1 MRLLNL
7 NYSHIKHH
15 TMKKNLLYAVA
26 LAASL
31 MGCSQPQDKNTEI
44 ENKVETLLHKMTLE
58 EKLGQMNQLSP
69 WDFED
74 LAKRVRKGEVGSIL
88 NVVNPEEVNKI
99 QKIAVEESRLGIP
112 LIVSRDVIHGY
123 KTIFPIPLGQA
134 ATFNPEVVKE
144 GARVAAIEASAD
156 GIRWTFAPMIDVSRD
171 PRWGRIAESCGE
183 DPYLNAVM
191 GTAMIK
197 GYQGD
202 SLNDPTAIAAC
213 AKHFVAYGAAEG
225 GRDYN
230 STFIPERVLRNVYL
244 PPFKAAADAGC
255 ATFMTSFNDND
266 GVPSTA
272 NSFVLKDVL
281 RKEWKYDGMVV
292 TDWASALEMVNHGF
306 CTDGKDAAEKSVNA
320 GVDMEMVSETFIQN
334 LKQSI
339 AENKVSM
346 ETIDNAV
353 RNILRL
359 KFRLGLFD
367 NPYVVTPQT
376 VKYSEKHLQTAK
388 TAAEQSVIL
397 LKNENQ
403 TLPFTDKIKTLA
415 IIGPMADAPYEQMGT
430 WVFDGEK
437 EHTQTPL
444 TAIKKMYGDKV
455 KVLFEKGL
463 EYSRDKNTAGI
474 ARAVSAARQ
483 ADAVVVFVGEE
494 SILSGEAHSLANL
507 NLQGTQSQLIK
518 ELAATG
524 KPVVTVVMAGRQLV
538 IADEVKVSDA
548 MLYSFHPGTMGGP
561 AIADILFG
569 KVNPSGKTPVT
580 FPRMSGQ
587 VPIYYAQHKTG
598 RPANPTEML
607 IDEIPVE
614 AGQTSVGCRSFYLDA
629 GNSPLFPFG
638 YGLSYTTFE
647 YSNLSLASDKLIAQD
662 TLSISFTLK
671 NTGKY
676 DGTEVVQLYVQ
687 DKVGSVTRP
696 VKELKRFQR
705 VTLKAGESTQVSL
718 SLPVSELAFW
728 GYDMNYTVEPG
739 DFRLWVGTNSAEGLT
754 KDFSVSAL

>member
-1 MRLLNL
+1 
-7 NYSHIKHH
+7 
-15 TMKKNLLYAVA
+15 MKKNLLYAVA

-112 LIVSRDVIHGY
+112 LIISRDVIHGY

-183 DPYLNAVM
+183 DPYLNAIM

-339 AENKVSM
+339 AENKVSI

-376 VKYSEKHLQTAK
+376 VKYAEKHLQTAK

-455 KVLFEKGL
+455 KILFEKGL
-463 EYSRDKNTAGI
+463 DYSRDKNTAGI
-474 ARAVSAARQ
+474 ARAVNAARQ

-507 NLQGTQSQLIK
+507 NLQGAQSQLIK

-647 YSNLSLASDKLIAQD
+647 YSNLSLASDKLTAQD

-739 DFRLWVGTNSAEGLT
+739 DFTLWVGTNSAEGLT

>member
-1 MRLLNL
+1 
-7 NYSHIKHH
+7 
-15 TMKKNLLYAVA
+15 MKKNLLYAVA

-31 MGCSQPQDKNTEI
+31 VGCGQPQDNNTEI
-44 ENKVETLLHKMTLE
+44 ENKVEALLQKMTME

-69 WDFED
+69 WDFEE
-74 LAKRVRKGEVGSIL
+74 LAARVRKGEVGSIL
-88 NVVNPEEVNKI
+88 NVVNPEEINKI

-112 LIVSRDVIHGY
+112 ILVSRDVIHGY

-134 ATFNPEVVKE
+134 ATFNPQIAEG

-156 GIRWTFAPMIDVSRD
+156 GIRWTFAPMIDISRD

-183 DPYLNAVM
+183 DPYLSSVM
-191 GTAMIK
+191 GAAMIK

-225 GRDYN
+225 GKDYN

-244 PPFKAAADAGC
+244 PPFKAAVEAGC

-272 NSFVLKDVL
+272 NKFVLKDVL
-281 RKEWKYDGMVV
+281 RDEWKYDGMVV
-292 TDWASALEMVNHGF
+292 TDWASAAEMINHGF
-306 CTDGKDAAEKSVNA
+306 CVDGKDAAEKSVNA
-320 GVDMEMVSETFIQN
+320 GVDMEMVSETFIKN
-334 LKQSI
+334 LKQSV
-339 AENKVSM
+339 AEKKVSM

-359 KFRLGLFD
+359 KFRLGLFE

-376 VKYSEKHLQTAK
+376 VKYADAHLQIAK

-397 LKNENQ
+397 LKNDAQ
-403 TLPFTDKIKTLA
+403 TLPFTDKVKTVA
-415 IIGPMADAPYEQMGT
+415 VVGPMADAPYEQMGT

-444 TAIKKMYGDKV
+444 KAIREMYGDKV
-455 KVLFEKGL
+455 NVIFEQGL
-463 EYSRDKNTAGI
+463 AYSRDKNVAGI
-474 ARAVSAARQ
+474 AKAVNAARR
-483 ADAVVVFVGEE
+483 ADVVVCFVGEE

-507 NLQGTQSQLIK
+507 DLQGAQSQLIK
-518 ELAATG
+518 SLAATG
-524 KPVVTVVMAGRQLV
+524 KPVVTVVMAGRQLT
-538 IADEVKVSDA
+538 ISDEVEVSDA
-548 MLYSFHPGTMGGP
+548 VLYSFHPGTMGGP

-580 FPRMSGQ
+580 FPRMTGQ
-587 VPIYYAQHKTG
+587 APIYYAHNNTG

-638 YGLSYTTFE
+638 YGLSYTNFE
-647 YSNLSLASDKLIAQD
+647 YSDLKLASDKLTVD
-662 TLSISFTLK
+662 GEVNVSVNLK
-671 NTGKY
+671 NVGKY

-696 VKELKRFQR
+696 VKELKAFQR
-705 VTLKAGESTQVSL
+705 VELKAGESKTVTFT
-718 SLPVSELAFW
+718 LPVSDLAFW
-728 GYDMNYTVEPG
+728 RYDMTYGVEPG
-739 DFRLWVGTNSAEGLT
+739 DFKLWVGTNSAEGLSA
-754 KDFSVSAL
+754 DFTVID

>member
-1 MRLLNL
+1 
-7 NYSHIKHH
+7 
-15 TMKKNLLYAVA
+15 MKKNLLYAVA

-156 GIRWTFAPMIDVSRD
+156 GIRWTFAPMIDVARD

-415 IIGPMADAPYEQMGT
+415 VIGPMADAPYEQMGT

-444 TAIKKMYGDKV
+444 TAIKEMYGNKV
-455 KVLFEKGL
+455 KVIFEKGL
-463 EYSRDKNTAGI
+463 DYSRDKNTAGI

-483 ADAVVVFVGEE
+483 ADAVVIFVGEE

-507 NLQGTQSQLIK
+507 NLQGAQSQLIK

-538 IADEVKVSDA
+538 IADEVMASDA

-647 YSNLSLASDKLIAQD
+647 YSNLSLASDKLTAQD

-739 DFRLWVGTNSAEGLT
+739 DFTLWVGTNSAEGLT

>member
-1 MRLLNL
+1 
-7 NYSHIKHH
+7 
-15 TMKKNLLYAVA
+15 MKKNFLYAMA

-156 GIRWTFAPMIDVSRD
+156 GIRWTFAPMIDVARD

-376 VKYSEKHLQTAK
+376 VKYAEKHLQTAK

-415 IIGPMADAPYEQMGT
+415 VIGLMADAPYEQMGT

-455 KVLFEKGL
+455 KVLFKKGL

-474 ARAVSAARQ
+474 ARAVSTARQ

-507 NLQGTQSQLIK
+507 NLQGAQSLLIK

-524 KPVVTVVMAGRQLV
+524 KPVVTIVMAGRQLA

-647 YSNLSLASDKLIAQD
+647 YSNLSLASDKLTAQD

-739 DFRLWVGTNSAEGLT
+739 DFTLWVGTNSAEGLT

>member
-1 MRLLNL
+1 
-7 NYSHIKHH
+7 
-15 TMKKNLLYAVA
+15 MKKNLLYAVA

-156 GIRWTFAPMIDVSRD
+156 GIRWTFAPMIDVARD

-183 DPYLNAVM
+183 DPYLNAIM

-255 ATFMTSFNDND
+255 ATFMTSFNDNN

-339 AENKVSM
+339 AENKVSI

-376 VKYSEKHLQTAK
+376 VKYAEKHLQTAK

-415 IIGPMADAPYEQMGT
+415 VIGPMADAPYEQMGT

-444 TAIKKMYGDKV
+444 TAIKEMYGNKV
-455 KVLFEKGL
+455 KVIFEKGL
-463 EYSRDKNTAGI
+463 DYSRDKNTAGI

-483 ADAVVVFVGEE
+483 ADAVVIFVGEE

-507 NLQGTQSQLIK
+507 NLQGAQSQLIK

-647 YSNLSLASDKLIAQD
+647 YSNLSLASDNLTVQD

-718 SLPVSELAFW
+718 NLPVSELAFW

-739 DFRLWVGTNSAEGLT
+739 DFTLWVGTSSTEGLT

>member
-1 MRLLNL
+1 
-7 NYSHIKHH
+7 
-15 TMKKNLLYAVA
+15 MKKNLLYAVA

-156 GIRWTFAPMIDVSRD
+156 GIRWTFAPMIDVARD

-339 AENKVSM
+339 AENKVSI

-376 VKYSEKHLQTAK
+376 VKYAEKHLQTAK

-415 IIGPMADAPYEQMGT
+415 VIGPMADAPYEQMGT

-444 TAIKKMYGDKV
+444 TAIKEMYGNKV
-455 KVLFEKGL
+455 KVIFEKGL
-463 EYSRDKNTAGI
+463 DYSRDKNTTGI
-474 ARAVSAARQ
+474 ARAVNAARQ

-507 NLQGTQSQLIK
+507 NLQGAQSQLIK

-538 IADEVKVSDA
+538 IADEVMASDA

-647 YSNLSLASDKLIAQD
+647 YSNLSLASDKLTAQD

-739 DFRLWVGTNSAEGLT
+739 DFTLWVGTNSAEGLT

>member
-1 MRLLNL
+1 
-7 NYSHIKHH
+7 
-15 TMKKNLLYAVA
+15 MKKNLLYAVV

-156 GIRWTFAPMIDVSRD
+156 GIRWTFAPMIDVARD

-376 VKYSEKHLQTAK
+376 VKYAEKHLQTAK

-415 IIGPMADAPYEQMGT
+415 VIGPMADAPYEQMGT

-444 TAIKKMYGDKV
+444 TAIKEMYGDKV

-507 NLQGTQSQLIK
+507 NLQGAQSQLIK

-647 YSNLSLASDKLIAQD
+647 YSNLSLASDKLTAQD

-676 DGTEVVQLYVQ
+676 NGTEVVQLYVQ

-739 DFRLWVGTNSAEGLT
+739 DFTLWVGTNSAEGLT

>member
-1 MRLLNL
+1 
-7 NYSHIKHH
+7 
-15 TMKKNLLYAVA
+15 MKKNLLYAVV

-156 GIRWTFAPMIDVSRD
+156 GIRWTFAPMIDVARD

-376 VKYSEKHLQTAK
+376 VKYAEKHLQTAK

-415 IIGPMADAPYEQMGT
+415 VIGPMADAPYEQMGT

-463 EYSRDKNTAGI
+463 DYSRDKNTAGI
-474 ARAVSAARQ
+474 ARAISVARQ
-483 ADAVVVFVGEE
+483 SDAVVVFVGEE

-507 NLQGTQSQLIK
+507 NLQGAQSQLIK
-518 ELAATG
+518 ELAATR

-739 DFRLWVGTNSAEGLT
+739 DFTLWVGTNSAEGLT

>member
-1 MRLLNL
+1 
-7 NYSHIKHH
+7 
-15 TMKKNLLYAVA
+15 MKKKLLYAVV

-156 GIRWTFAPMIDVSRD
+156 GIRWTFAPMIDVARD

-376 VKYSEKHLQTAK
+376 VKYAEKHLQTAK

-415 IIGPMADAPYEQMGT
+415 VIGPMADAPYEQMGT

-444 TAIKKMYGDKV
+444 AAIKEMYDNKV
-455 KVLFEKGL
+455 KVIFEKGL

-474 ARAVSAARQ
+474 ARAVNAAYQ

-507 NLQGTQSQLIK
+507 NLQGAQSQLIK

-538 IADEVKVSDA
+538 IADEVMASDA

-647 YSNLSLASDKLIAQD
+647 YSNLSLASDKLTAQD

-739 DFRLWVGTNSAEGLT
+739 DFTLWVGTNSAEGLT

>member
-1 MRLLNL
+1 
-7 NYSHIKHH
+7 
-15 TMKKNLLYAVA
+15 MKKNLLYAVA

-31 MGCSQPQDKNTEI
+31 VGCGQPQDNNTEI
-44 ENKVETLLHKMTLE
+44 ENKVEALLQKMTIE

-69 WDFED
+69 WDFEE
-74 LAKRVRKGEVGSIL
+74 LAARVRKGEVGSIL
-88 NVVNPEEVNKI
+88 NVVNPEEINKI

-112 LIVSRDVIHGY
+112 ILVSRDVIHGY

-134 ATFNPEVVKE
+134 ATFNPQIAED

-156 GIRWTFAPMIDVSRD
+156 GIRWTFAPMIDISRD

-183 DPYLNAVM
+183 DPYLSSVM
-191 GTAMIK
+191 GAAMIK

-225 GRDYN
+225 GKDYN

-244 PPFKAAADAGC
+244 PPFKAAVEAGC

-272 NSFVLKDVL
+272 NKFVLKDVL
-281 RKEWKYDGMVV
+281 RDEWKYDGMVV
-292 TDWASALEMVNHGF
+292 TDWASAAEMINHGF
-306 CTDGKDAAEKSVNA
+306 CVDGKDAAEKSVNA
-320 GVDMEMVSETFIQN
+320 GVDMEMVSETFIKN
-334 LKQSI
+334 LKQSV
-339 AENKVSM
+339 EEKKVSM

-359 KFRLGLFD
+359 KFRLGLFE

-376 VKYSEKHLQTAK
+376 VKYADAHLQVAK

-397 LKNENQ
+397 LKNDAQ
-403 TLPFTDKIKTLA
+403 TLPFTDKVKTVA
-415 IIGPMADAPYEQMGT
+415 VVGPMADAPYEQMGT

-444 TAIKKMYGDKV
+444 KAIREMYGDKV
-455 KVLFEKGL
+455 NVIFEQGL
-463 EYSRDKNTAGI
+463 AYSRDKNVAGI
-474 ARAVSAARQ
+474 AKAVNAARR
-483 ADAVVVFVGEE
+483 ADVVVCFVGEE

-507 NLQGTQSQLIK
+507 DLQGAQSQLIK
-518 ELAATG
+518 SLAATG
-524 KPVVTVVMAGRQLV
+524 KPVVTVVMAGRQLT
-538 IADEVKVSDA
+538 ISDEVEASDA
-548 MLYSFHPGTMGGP
+548 VLYSFHPGTMGGP

-580 FPRMSGQ
+580 FPRMTGQ
-587 VPIYYAQHKTG
+587 APIYYAHNNTG

-638 YGLSYTTFE
+638 YGLSYTNFE
-647 YSNLSLASDKLIAQD
+647 YSDLKLASDKLTVD
-662 TLSISFTLK
+662 GEVNVSVNLK
-671 NTGKY
+671 NAGKY

-696 VKELKRFQR
+696 VKELKAFQR
-705 VTLKAGESTQVSL
+705 VELKAGESKTVTFT
-718 SLPVSELAFW
+718 LPVSDLAFW
-728 GYDMNYTVEPG
+728 RYDMTYGVEPG
-739 DFRLWVGTNSAEGLT
+739 DFKLWVGTNSAEGLSA
-754 KDFSVSAL
+754 DFTVID

>member
-1 MRLLNL
+1 
-7 NYSHIKHH
+7 
-15 TMKKNLLYAVA
+15 MKKKLLYAVV

-156 GIRWTFAPMIDVSRD
+156 GIRWTFAPMIDVARD

-339 AENKVSM
+339 AENKVSI

-376 VKYSEKHLQTAK
+376 VKYAEKHLQTAK

-415 IIGPMADAPYEQMGT
+415 VIGPMADAPYEQMGT

-444 TAIKKMYGDKV
+444 TAIKEMYGDRV

-463 EYSRDKNTAGI
+463 DYSRDKNTAGI
-474 ARAVSAARQ
+474 ARAVNAARQ

-507 NLQGTQSQLIK
+507 NLQGAQSQLIK

-647 YSNLSLASDKLIAQD
+647 YSNLSLASDKLTAQD

-739 DFRLWVGTNSAEGLT
+739 DFTLWVGTSSTEGLR
-754 KDFSVSAL
+754 KDFSVSML

>member
-1 MRLLNL
+1 
-7 NYSHIKHH
+7 
-15 TMKKNLLYAVA
+15 MKKNLLYAVV

-156 GIRWTFAPMIDVSRD
+156 GIRWTFAPMIDVARD

-183 DPYLNAVM
+183 DPYLNAIM

-376 VKYSEKHLQTAK
+376 VKYAEKHLQTAK

-415 IIGPMADAPYEQMGT
+415 VIGPMADAPYEQMGT

-444 TAIKKMYGDKV
+444 TAIKEMYGDKV

-507 NLQGTQSQLIK
+507 NLQGAQSQLIK

-647 YSNLSLASDKLIAQD
+647 YSNLSLASDKLTAQD

-739 DFRLWVGTNSAEGLT
+739 DFTLWVGTNSAEGLT

>member
-1 MRLLNL
+1 
-7 NYSHIKHH
+7 
-15 TMKKNLLYAVA
+15 MKKNLLYAVA

-31 MGCSQPQDKNTEI
+31 VGCGQPQDNNTEI
-44 ENKVETLLHKMTLE
+44 ENKVEALLQKMTIE

-69 WDFED
+69 WDFEE
-74 LAKRVRKGEVGSIL
+74 LAARVRKGEVGSIL
-88 NVVNPEEVNKI
+88 NVVNPEEINKI

-112 LIVSRDVIHGY
+112 ILVSRDVIHGY

-134 ATFNPEVVKE
+134 ATFNPQIAED

-156 GIRWTFAPMIDVSRD
+156 GIRWTFAPMIDISRD

-183 DPYLNAVM
+183 DPYLSSVM
-191 GTAMIK
+191 GAAMIK

-225 GRDYN
+225 GKDYN

-244 PPFKAAADAGC
+244 PPFKAAVEAGC

-272 NSFVLKDVL
+272 NKFVLKDVL
-281 RKEWKYDGMVV
+281 RDEWKYDGMVV
-292 TDWASALEMVNHGF
+292 TDWASAAEMINHGF
-306 CTDGKDAAEKSVNA
+306 CVDGKDAAEKSVNA
-320 GVDMEMVSETFIQN
+320 GVDMEMVSETFIKN
-334 LKQSI
+334 LKQSV
-339 AENKVSM
+339 EEKKVSM

-359 KFRLGLFD
+359 KFRLGLFE

-376 VKYSEKHLQTAK
+376 VKYADAHLQVAK

-397 LKNENQ
+397 LKNDAQ
-403 TLPFTDKIKTLA
+403 TLPFTDKVKTVA
-415 IIGPMADAPYEQMGT
+415 VVGPMADAPYEQMGT

-444 TAIKKMYGDKV
+444 KAIREMYGDKV
-455 KVLFEKGL
+455 NVIFEQGL
-463 EYSRDKNTAGI
+463 AYSRDKNVAGI
-474 ARAVSAARQ
+474 AKAVNAARR
-483 ADAVVVFVGEE
+483 ADVVVCFVGEE

-507 NLQGTQSQLIK
+507 DLQGAQSQLIK
-518 ELAATG
+518 SLAATG
-524 KPVVTVVMAGRQLV
+524 KPVVIVVMAGRQLT
-538 IADEVKVSDA
+538 ISDEVEASDA
-548 MLYSFHPGTMGGP
+548 VLYSFHPGTMGGP

-580 FPRMSGQ
+580 FPRMTGQ
-587 VPIYYAQHKTG
+587 APIYYAHNNTG

-638 YGLSYTTFE
+638 YGLSYTNFE
-647 YSNLSLASDKLIAQD
+647 YSDLKLASDKLTVD
-662 TLSISFTLK
+662 GEVNVSVNLK
-671 NTGKY
+671 NAGKY

-696 VKELKRFQR
+696 VKELKAFQR
-705 VTLKAGESTQVSL
+705 VELKAGESKTVTFT
-718 SLPVSELAFW
+718 LPVSDLAFW
-728 GYDMNYTVEPG
+728 RYDMTYGVEPG
-739 DFRLWVGTNSAEGLT
+739 DFKLWVGTNSAEGLSA
-754 KDFSVSAL
+754 DFTVID

>member
-1 MRLLNL
+1 
-7 NYSHIKHH
+7 
-15 TMKKNLLYAVA
+15 MKKNLLYAVA

-31 MGCSQPQDKNTEI
+31 MGCGQPQDKNTEI

-69 WDFED
+69 WNFED

-134 ATFNPEVVKE
+134 ATFNPEIVKE

-156 GIRWTFAPMIDVSRD
+156 GIRWTFAPMIDVARD

-339 AENKVSM
+339 AENKVSI

-376 VKYSEKHLQTAK
+376 VKYAEKHLQTAK

-415 IIGPMADAPYEQMGT
+415 VIGPMADAPYEQMGT

-444 TAIKKMYGDKV
+444 TAIKEMYGNKV
-455 KVLFEKGL
+455 KVIFEKGL
-463 EYSRDKNTAGI
+463 DYSRDKNTAGI

-483 ADAVVVFVGEE
+483 ADAVVIFVGEE

-507 NLQGTQSQLIK
+507 NLQGAQSQLIK

-548 MLYSFHPGTMGGP
+548 VLYSFHPGTMGGP

-647 YSNLSLASDKLIAQD
+647 YSNLSLASDKLTAQD

-739 DFRLWVGTNSAEGLT
+739 DFTLWVGTNSAEGLT

>member
-1 MRLLNL
+1 
-7 NYSHIKHH
+7 
-15 TMKKNLLYAVA
+15 MKKNLLYAVV

-31 MGCSQPQDKNTEI
+31 IGCSQPQDNNTEI
-44 ENKVETLLHKMTLE
+44 ENKVEALLQKMTME

-69 WDFED
+69 WDFEE
-74 LAKRVRKGEVGSIL
+74 LAARVRKGEVGSIL
-88 NVVNPEEVNKI
+88 NVVNPEEINKI

-112 LIVSRDVIHGY
+112 ILVSRDVIHGY

-134 ATFNPEVVKE
+134 ATFNPQIAED

-156 GIRWTFAPMIDVSRD
+156 GIRWTFAPMIDISRD

-183 DPYLNAVM
+183 DPYLSSVM
-191 GTAMIK
+191 GAAMIK

-225 GRDYN
+225 GKDYN

-244 PPFKAAADAGC
+244 PPFKAAVEAGC

-272 NSFVLKDVL
+272 NKFVLKDVL
-281 RKEWKYDGMVV
+281 RDEWKYDGMVV
-292 TDWASALEMVNHGF
+292 TDWASAAEMINHGF
-306 CTDGKDAAEKSVNA
+306 CVDGKDAAEKSVNA
-320 GVDMEMVSETFIQN
+320 GVDMEMVSETFIKN
-334 LKQSI
+334 LKQSV
-339 AENKVSM
+339 AEKKVSM

-359 KFRLGLFD
+359 KFRLGLFE

-376 VKYSEKHLQTAK
+376 VKYADAHLQVAK

-397 LKNENQ
+397 LKNDAQ
-403 TLPFTDKIKTLA
+403 TLPFTDKVKTVA
-415 IIGPMADAPYEQMGT
+415 VVGPMADAPYEQMGT

-444 TAIKKMYGDKV
+444 KAIREMYGDKV
-455 KVLFEKGL
+455 NVIFEPGL
-463 EYSRDKNTAGI
+463 AYSRDKNVAGI
-474 ARAVSAARQ
+474 AKAVNAARR
-483 ADAVVVFVGEE
+483 ADVVVCFVGEE

-507 NLQGTQSQLIK
+507 DLQGAQSQLIK
-518 ELAATG
+518 SLAATG
-524 KPVVTVVMAGRQLV
+524 KPVVTVVMAGRQLT
-538 IADEVKVSDA
+538 ISDEVEASDA
-548 MLYSFHPGTMGGP
+548 VLYSFHPGTMGGP

-580 FPRMSGQ
+580 FPRMTGQ
-587 VPIYYAQHKTG
+587 APIYYAHNNTG

-638 YGLSYTTFE
+638 YGLSYTNFE
-647 YSNLSLASDKLIAQD
+647 YSDLKLASDK
-662 TLSISFTLK
+662 FTVDGEVNVSVNLK
-671 NTGKY
+671 NAGKY

-696 VKELKRFQR
+696 VKELKAFQR
-705 VTLKAGESTQVSL
+705 VELKAGESKTVTFT
-718 SLPVSELAFW
+718 LPVSDLAFW
-728 GYDMNYTVEPG
+728 RYDMTYGVEPG
-739 DFRLWVGTNSAEGLT
+739 DFKLWVGTNSAEGLSA
-754 KDFSVSAL
+754 DFTVID

>member
-1 MRLLNL
+1 
-7 NYSHIKHH
+7 
-15 TMKKNLLYAVA
+15 MKKNLLYAVA

-156 GIRWTFAPMIDVSRD
+156 GIRWTFAPMIDVARD

-183 DPYLNAVM
+183 DPYLNAIM

-339 AENKVSM
+339 AENKVSI

-376 VKYSEKHLQTAK
+376 VKYAEKHLQTAK

-415 IIGPMADAPYEQMGT
+415 VIGPMADAPYEQMGT

-444 TAIKKMYGDKV
+444 TAIKEMYGNKV
-455 KVLFEKGL
+455 KVIFEKGL
-463 EYSRDKNTAGI
+463 DYSRDKNTAGI

-483 ADAVVVFVGEE
+483 ADAVVIFVGEE

-507 NLQGTQSQLIK
+507 NLQGAQSQLIK

-647 YSNLSLASDKLIAQD
+647 YSNLSLASDNLTVQD

-718 SLPVSELAFW
+718 NLPVSELAFW

-739 DFRLWVGTNSAEGLT
+739 DFTLWVGTSSTEGLT